1 MKIKNKI
8 GTFKYKQIISHIEN
22 SIESGLLKKGDKLPS
37 INKLKKDH
45 ALSRDTIL
53 MAFNDLKSRGIIYSI
68 LKKGYYILSENIDI
82 SIRIFL
88 LFDELNA
95 FKEDL
100 YRSFLKNL
108 NKKTQVDLFFHHF
121 NKKIFEK
128 IINDSLGFYTHY
140 IIMPSFFKNSNS
152 VIKNLPSEKVYI
164 LDQMPED
171 LTKYSSVY
179 QNFDKTIYS
188 NLNKASYLIKKYK
201 KLIML
206 FDNKPSRAKGLLTG
220 FKRFCID
227 KDYDFSIIE
236 ALEHRGLEKG
246 DLYITI
252 DDENLLKILKKI
264 KKLNFVLAK
273 DVGLISYNDTILKE
287 ILEGG
292 ITTISTDFKK
302 MGKAL
307 AKIIFEKKKVTIENP
322 NDLIVRNSL

>member
-201 KLIML
+201 KLNML

-252 DDENLLKILKKI
+252 DDENLLKILK
-264 KKLNFVLAK
+264 
-273 DVGLISYNDTILKE
+273 ILK
-287 ILEGG
+287 
-292 ITTISTDFKK
+292 
-302 MGKAL
+302 
-307 AKIIFEKKKVTIENP
+307 N
-322 NDLIVRNSL
+322 

>member
-1 MKIKNKI
+1 MEIESKIAI
-8 GTFKYKQIISHIEN
+8 FKYKQIVNNIEN

-45 ALSRDTIL
+45 GLSKDTIL
-53 MAFNDLKSRGIIYSI
+53 KAFSDLKSRGVIYSI
-68 LKKGYYILSENIDI
+68 LKKGYYVLNENIDT
-82 SIRIFL
+82 SMKVFL

-100 YRSFLKNL
+100 FRSFIKNI
-108 NKKTQVDLFFHHF
+108 NEKTKVDLFFHHY
-121 NKKIFEK
+121 NIKIFEK
-128 IINDSLGFYTHY
+128 QIKDSIGLYTHY
-140 IIMPSFFKNSNS
+140 VIMPSFFKNTNS
-152 VIKNLPSEKVYI
+152 YIKNLPTEKVCI
-164 LDQMPED
+164 LDQMQDD
-171 LTKYSSVY
+171 LIQYSSVY
-179 QNFDKTIYS
+179 QNFDETIYS

-201 KLIML
+201 KLIL
-206 FDNKPSRAKGLLTG
+206 IYDNKPSRPKGLLIG

-227 KDYDFSIIE
+227 MDYDFSVIE
-236 ALEHRGLEKG
+236 ALEHRGIEKG

-252 DDENLLKILKKI
+252 DDKNLLKILKKI
-264 KKLNFVLAK
+264 KKLNFILAK
-273 DVGLISYNDTILKE
+273 DIGLISYNDTILKE

-307 AKIIFEKKKVTIENP
+307 AKIIFEKKKVIIENP

>member
-100 YRSFLKNL
+100 YRSFLKKL

-128 IINDSLGFYTHY
+128 IINDNLGFYTHY

>member
-1 MKIKNKI
+1 MEIKSKI
-8 GTFKYKQIISHIEN
+8 GVFKYKQIINQIEN

-45 ALSRDTIL
+45 GLSRDTIL

-68 LKKGYYILSENIDI
+68 LKKGYYVLNENIDI
-82 SIRIFL
+82 SIKIFL

-108 NKKTQVDLFFHHF
+108 NEKTRVDLFFHHF
-121 NKKIFEK
+121 NKTIFEK
-128 IINDSLGFYTHY
+128 LIKDSIGFYTHY
-140 IIMPSFFKNSNS
+140 VIMPSSFKNTNLF
-152 VIKNLPSEKVYI
+152 IKNLPAEKVYI
-164 LDQMPED
+164 LDQMQED
-171 LTKYSSVY
+171 LIQYSSVY
-179 QNFDKTIYS
+179 QNFNETIYS
-188 NLNKASYLIKKYK
+188 NLNKASHLIKKYK
-201 KLIML
+201 KLIMIY
-206 FDNKPSRAKGLLTG
+206 DNKPSRPGGLLIG
-220 FKRFCID
+220 FKRFCVD
-227 KDYDFSIIE
+227 RNYNFSVIE
-236 ALEHRGLEKG
+236 SLEHRGIEKG

-252 DDENLLKILKKI
+252 DDKNLLKILKKI
-264 KKLNFVLAK
+264 KEINFILAK

-307 AKIIFEKKKVTIENP
+307 AKIIFEKKKVAIENP
-322 NDLIVRNSL
+322 NDLIVRSSL

>member
-1 MKIKNKI
+1 MEIKSKI
-8 GTFKYKQIISHIEN
+8 GVFKYKQIISHIEN

-45 ALSRDTIL
+45 GLSRDTIL

-68 LKKGYYILSENIDI
+68 LKKGYYVLNENIDI
-82 SIRIFL
+82 SIKIFL

-108 NKKTQVDLFFHHF
+108 NEKTRVDLFFHHF
-121 NKKIFEK
+121 NKTIFEK
-128 IINDSLGFYTHY
+128 LIKDSIGFYTHY
-140 IIMPSFFKNSNS
+140 VIMPSSFKNTNS
-152 VIKNLPSEKVYI
+152 YIKNLPTEKVCI
-164 LDQMPED
+164 LDQMQDD
-171 LTKYSSVY
+171 LIQYSSVY
-179 QNFDKTIYS
+179 QNFDETIYS
-188 NLNKASYLIKKYK
+188 NLNKASHLIKKYK
-201 KLIML
+201 KLIMIY
-206 FDNKPSRAKGLLTG
+206 DNKPSRPGGLLTG
-220 FKRFCID
+220 FKRFCVD
-227 KDYDFSIIE
+227 RNYNFSVIE
-236 ALEHRGLEKG
+236 SLEHRGIEKG

-252 DDENLLKILKKI
+252 DDKNLLKILKKI
-264 KKLNFVLAK
+264 KEINFILAK

-322 NDLIVRNSL
+322 NDLIVRSSL

>member
-68 LKKGYYILSENIDI
+68 LKKGYYILSENIDV

-108 NKKTQVDLFFHHF
+108 NEKTQVDLFFHHF

-227 KDYDFSIIE
+227 KNYDFSIIE
-236 ALEHRGLEKG
+236 ALEHRGIEKG

>member
-108 NKKTQVDLFFHHF
+108 NEKTQVDLFFHHF

-227 KDYDFSIIE
+227 KNYDFSIIE
-236 ALEHRGLEKG
+236 ALEHRGIEKG